1 MRVLVIGQ
9 GLAGTLFSH
18 VALQRGW
25 DCHVIDAG
33 LPSASSVA
41 AGMFNPMSFRRV
53 VEVWDAQ
60 AHLDALKA
68 TMDDFSAILDA
79 PFLHPLSIRK
89 RLANAD
95 YAAIWNEK
103 CADCPWI
110 SPVQFQDGE
119 ANYGTVTGG
128 GWVNLQ
134 SLIPLWREHLNDSGR
149 FEKRTF
155 DVSESATEWD
165 VVVDCRGLAMRDAP
179 AGIPLDLRANRGEI
193 LTVEHDSE
201 SHASP
206 VPQNLILNFGKWTL
220 PIAPNLWRLGAS
232 YEWHREDFAST
243 PETAAFLHDALESE
257 LESPSKLKT
266 ILHQVGLRPVSRDR
280 RPIVGPMPGRPG
292 WFVFNGLGTR
302 GVLIGPKWAQNL
314 ANQIEGASE
323 TPALVDPNRLKF

>member
-60 AHLDALKA
+60 SHLDALKA

-79 PFLHPLSIRK
+79 PFLHPLPIRK

-110 SPVQFQDGE
+110 SPVQFKDGE

-134 SLIPLWREHLNDSGR
+134 SLIPLWREHLSNSGR

-155 DVSESATEWD
+155 AVSENATDWD

-201 SHASP
+201 SQASP
-206 VPQNLILNFGKWTL
+206 VPQKLILNFGKWTL

-232 YEWHREDFAST
+232 YEWHREDLEST
-243 PETAAFLHDALESE
+243 PETAAFLHDALEKE
-257 LESPSKLKT
+257 LGTSSNLKT
-266 ILHQVGLRPVSRDR
+266 QLHQVGLRPVSRDR
-280 RPIVGPMPGRPG
+280 RPIVGPMPGRPE

-314 ANQIEGASE
+314 AEQIEGTSE
-323 TPALVDPNRLKF
+323 TPVIVDPSRLKI

>member
-79 PFLHPLSIRK
+79 PFLHPLPIRK

-110 SPVQFQDGE
+110 SPVQFKDGE

-134 SLIPLWREHLNDSGR
+134 SLIPLWREHLSDSGR

-155 DVSESATEWD
+155 DVSENATDWD

-201 SHASP
+201 SHESP
-206 VPQNLILNFGKWTL
+206 VPQKLILNFGKWTL

-232 YEWHREDFAST
+232 YEWHREDLEST
-243 PETAAFLHDALESE
+243 PETAAFLHDALEKE
-257 LESPSKLKT
+257 LGTSSNLKT
-266 ILHQVGLRPVSRDR
+266 QLHQVGLRPVSRDR
-280 RPIVGPMPGRPG
+280 RPIVGPMPGRPE

-314 ANQIEGASE
+314 AEQIEGTSE
-323 TPALVDPNRLKF
+323 TPVIVDPNRLKI